1 MRKENVTIITAA
13 NALTTDLH
21 ETLVDK
27 FASVGDAFWA
37 PLKVEGVRGYYDI
50 KIDYEPDGNG
60 VRLYAHI
67 TDPDGNR
74 ETLSTGMDITY
85 CNKSECPGDIAD
97 RYFKKSNPCYRRAV
111 YDLADD
117 IIAAIVRADRVT
129 VSVSDEYTDSI
140 TTIGEEAKIVKHAAK
155 LIRGYAELL
164 THTDIRD
171 TNNGPLID
179 TEAKVIEENIKL
191 TRAALD
197 EIEGCIDYITELT
210 DIVQGE

>member
-13 NALTTDLH
+13 NTLTTDLH
-21 ETLVDK
+21 EALVNK
-27 FASVGDAFWA
+27 FASVGDAFRD
-37 PLKVEGVRGYYDI
+37 PLEVEGVRGYYDI
-50 KIDYEPDGNG
+50 KIDYEPDGDG

-67 TDPDGNR
+67 TDPVGNR
-74 ETLSTGMDITY
+74 ETLSAGMDITY
-85 CNKSECPGDIAD
+85 YDKSECPGVIAD

-117 IIAAIVRADRVT
+117 IIVAIVKADRAAL
-129 VSVSDEYTDSI
+129 SVSDEYTDSI

-179 TEAKVIEENIKL
+179 AEAKNIEEIIKL
-191 TRAALD
+191 SRAALD

-210 DIVQGE
+210 DIVQAV